1 VRALHERIAH
11 AQDVHGILR
20 DLLTEVCAARR
31 QPPCLRLLADSSQLI
46 RPGQK
51 STHSMETVI
60 IILIAVEVVL
70 AFWTHWEELR
80 AAVGL
85 PSAVSA
91 LPAAASE
98 PDERQPAV

>member
-1 VRALHERIAH
+1 
-11 AQDVHGILR
+11 
-20 DLLTEVCAARR
+20 
-31 QPPCLRLLADSSQLI
+31 
-46 RPGQK
+46 
-51 STHSMETVI
+51 METVI

-91 LPAAASE
+91 LPASASE